1 MYSQTMIHDWARRL
15 VASEVDTELPSARTE
30 GATLRVYEKLRQ
42 KLRAPVGV
50 DGFQALAAR
59 ALYLA
64 KSQSPKL
71 STVQVMATGDL
82 SGLSEVELQA
92 VTDDEDVVGIILIA
106 QLLGLFLTLL
116 GEAATVSLIES
127 EPART
132 ETKPELEISAATIRA
147 AGTSYLGPFQDIL
160 LEADQLRNVSE
171 RLESLADKHAGI
183 EEVMSV
189 AGSIRN
195 IAAVLDVFTVIRS
208 KPGGLKA
215 NALTPPQNGYLN

>member
-1 MYSQTMIHDWARRL
+1 MFSQPMILDWARRL
-15 VASEVDTELPSARTE
+15 VASEVGAEPPSAE
-30 GATLRVYEKLRQ
+30 SEVATLRVYERIRQ
-42 KLRAPVGV
+42 QLCAPVGA

-71 STVQVMATGDL
+71 RTVEVMASGSL
-82 SGLSEVELQA
+82 SGLTEVELQGGK
-92 VTDDEDVVGIILIA
+92 DDEGEVGIILIA

-116 GEAATVSLIES
+116 GEAATVRLIENVPLRIEAQS
-127 EPART
+127 EP
-132 ETKPELEISAATIRA
+132 EIPESSVPES
-147 AGTSYLGPFQDIL
+147 GTSYLGPFEDIL

-171 RLESLADKHAGI
+171 RLETLVDTHVGI
-183 EEVMSV
+183 DEVLSV

-208 KPGGLKA
+208 KAGSPT
-215 NALTPPQNGYLN
+215 NALSSPQNGYLN

>member
-30 GATLRVYEKLRQ
+30 GATLRVYQKLRQ

-59 ALYLA
+59 ALSLA

-82 SGLSEVELQA
+82 SGLSEVELQTG
-92 VTDDEDVVGIILIA
+92 TDEERVVGIILIT

-127 EPART
+127 EPVRID
-132 ETKPELEISAATIRA
+132 TKSEMEISATTIPA
-147 AGTSYLGPFQDIL
+147 AGTSYLGPFEDIL

-171 RLESLADKHAGI
+171 RLESLADKHVGI
-183 EEVMSV
+183 DEVMSV

-215 NALTPPQNGYLN
+215 NRLTPPQNGYLN

>member
-15 VASEVDTELPSARTE
+15 VASEVDTESPSARTE

-59 ALYLA
+59 ALSLA
-64 KSQSPKL
+64 KSQSPRL
-71 STVQVMATGDL
+71 DTVQVMATGDL

-92 VTDDEDVVGIILIA
+92 GTDEEDVVGIILIT

-127 EPART
+127 EPVRID
-132 ETKPELEISAATIRA
+132 TKSEMEIPEATISA
-147 AGTSYLGPFQDIL
+147 AGTSYLGPFEDIL

-171 RLESLADKHAGI
+171 RLETLADKHVGI

-208 KPGGLKA
+208 KPGGFKA